1 MEQKFLIEL
10 LKEAVS
16 PFQCV
21 EASVKRLKQD
31 GFEEITYEEKWTLK
45 FVSKLKKELEERNKY
60 MWKEVWKDK
69 LEKNLK

>member
-31 GFEEITYEEKWTLK
+31 GFEEITYEEKW
-45 FVSKLKKELEERNKY
+45 
-60 MWKEVWKDK
+60 
-69 LEKNLK
+69 NLKPVESMY